1 MCLFRWH
8 PAFWLALGVLL
19 LALACAGGLWLSP
32 LGLWPQNG
40 LARARWQAQAIRH
53 YRMTARF
60 SQGWILSGPWTVE
73 VRDERVVGG
82 VDARTGAPL
91 SALQLRVAQD
101 RLPIDR
107 VFQAIDDELRTPALR
122 SPRDLPTLLARLVP
136 PLRRQLDRCA
146 ARMPDVAYD
155 TALGFPSGVSVHPSP
170 CFPGGGWTVL
180 VVDLTPLR

>member
-1 MCLFRWH
+1 MH
-8 PAFWLALGVLL
+8 PARYPVAIWGGLAVLL
-19 LALACAGGLWLSP
+19 AVLACAGGLWLSP

-60 SQGWILSGPWTVE
+60 SQGWLLSGPWTVE
-73 VRDERVVGG
+73 VQDDQVIGG
-82 VDARTGAPL
+82 VNTKTGAPL

-107 VFQAIDDELRTPALR
+107 VFQSIEQELRTPALR
-122 SPRDLPTLLARLVP
+122 SPRDLPALLARLVP
-136 PLRRQLDRCA
+136 SLRRQLDRCA
-146 ARMPDVAYD
+146 SRMPEVAYD
-155 TALGFPSGVSVHPSP
+155 PALGFPSGVSVYPSP

-180 VVDLTPLR
+180 VVELTPLT

>member
-1 MCLFRWH
+1 MGLFRWH
-8 PAFWLALGVLL
+8 HALWFSLGALL
-19 LALACAGGLWLSP
+19 LVLVCAVGLWLSP

-40 LARARWQAQAIRH
+40 LAQARWQSQAIRH

-73 VRDERVVGG
+73 VQDDRVIGG
-82 VDARTGAPL
+82 VDAQSGAPL

-101 RLPIDR
+101 RLPVDK
-107 VFQAIDDELRTPALR
+107 VFQAIEHELRTPALN
-122 SPRDLPTLLARLVP
+122 SPRDLPALLARLVP

-146 ARMPDVAYD
+146 ARMPEVAYD
-155 TALGFPSGVSVHPSP
+155 PVLGFPSGVSVYPSP

-180 VVDLTPLR
+180 VVDLTPLT